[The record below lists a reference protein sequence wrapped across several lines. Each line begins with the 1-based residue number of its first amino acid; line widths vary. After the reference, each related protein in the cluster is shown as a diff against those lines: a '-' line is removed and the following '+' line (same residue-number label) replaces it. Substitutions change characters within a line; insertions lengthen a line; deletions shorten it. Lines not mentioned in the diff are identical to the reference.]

1 MGAVSA
7 AGGTL
12 LALVPA
18 AEMIEAD
25 AATPEEMMAPDGP
38 AGAED
43 ERPARRRAQKKV
55 ERQIISKAKSPERC
69 DARPSDKVVSEH
81 NCQ

>member
-55 ERQIISKAKSPERC
+55 ERQIISKVWSSLRQVLSLITKIGGL
-69 DARPSDKVVSEH
+69 
-81 NCQ
+81 